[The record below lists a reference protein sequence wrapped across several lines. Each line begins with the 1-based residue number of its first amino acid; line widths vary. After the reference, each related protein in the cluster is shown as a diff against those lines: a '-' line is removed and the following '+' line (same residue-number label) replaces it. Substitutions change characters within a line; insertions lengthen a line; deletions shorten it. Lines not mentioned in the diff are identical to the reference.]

1 MNRTKSWSRVI
12 AIAIFTATATPL
24 SALAAVSGSATYA
37 SQQNGIAYDYNL
49 LLNNTGDTALHT
61 FWFSWMPGD
70 SFLPSVPDSAAAPAG
85 WTAQIVQDY
94 YGTSILWNTTGA
106 GLAPGAALTGF
117 AFTSVDSPDVLQ
129 GNDPYF
135 GYYRV
140 TTSYVYASTV
150 NANDYPFPTQFG
162 VFLAAP
168 GPVPEPASAG
178 LLACAASVVTLRR
191 RRRK

>member
-1 MNRTKSWSRVI
+1 MNRTKSWPRVI
-12 AIAIFTATATPL
+12 AIAIFTAAATPL

-37 SQQNGIAYDYNL
+37 SQQNGSTYDYNL
-49 LLNNTGDTALHT
+49 LLNNTGDTALRT

-85 WTAQIVQDY
+85 WTAQVVQDY
-94 YGTSILWNTTGA
+94 YGTSILWNTTGP
-106 GLAPGAALTGF
+106 GLAPHTSLAGF
-117 AFTSVDSPDVLQ
+117 EFTSADSPDVLQ
-129 GNDPYF
+129 GYDGYF

-150 NANDYPFPTQFG
+150 NANDYPFPSQVG

-178 LLACAASVVTLRR
+178 LLAGAASVMALRR
-191 RRRK
+191 RRGK

>member
-1 MNRTKSWSRVI
+1 MAVTALI
-12 AIAIFTATATPL
+12 ALATAPL
-24 SALAAVSGSATYA
+24 SALAAVSGSANYA
-37 SQQNGIAYDYNL
+37 SQQNGSSYSYNL
-49 LLNNTGDTALHT
+49 QLKNTGDTALHT

-70 SFLPSVPDSAAAPAG
+70 SFLPSVPDSATAPAG

-117 AFTSVDSPDVLQ
+117 AFTSADSPVVLQ

-150 NANDYPFPTQFG
+150 HANDYPFPSQFG

-178 LLACAASVVTLRR
+178 LLACAASMVTLRR